1 MRYSYVAVLGRCRIE
16 IDGVA
21 PKVKGFVLHDSDTH
35 YEFFMSADTRLRDTG
50 WVFGGIPIA
59 LVPDEDAWNDVC
71 RYTLGVNG
79 VPKGA
84 AAIAEC
90 GCPMLKLFDWEQ
102 EGERAECNGG
112 HDRAWLTQL
121 LQDTTAVGNAITTFD
136 PLMNG
141 RDLTNTDYE
150 CATRVFPFRRGSVAA
165 PTMRGDEEDE
175 MRATPADIPSSIIAA
190 EYTTDNDYVGYA
202 GYHAHHG
209 HEPNHPINPSGDY
222 MIGVELEVECH
233 SSADKRRLNNIH
245 SNWFYQER
253 DGSLS
258 DRGTEIITIPLR
270 VKDAR
275 NVEFWK
281 PMTAVV
287 SKLADSWRCS
297 STGLH
302 VHISRTI
309 LGDTAQKS
317 SETLGKLLYFWHHIV
332 LDGGA
337 AEKKNA
343 EIYGRS
349 HCYHQMNGKT
359 ESGKAAKALG
369 VIALK
374 HKDVAKAVADS
385 MMAQTARERYYDINT
400 TNPATIEFRKGKGSI
415 NPERI
420 VNIVTWSELMVLY
433 CKVTKWENLSF
444 DGFRSYVRD
453 SKIAPESLKAKV

>member
-1 MRYSYVAVLGRCRIE
+1 MRYSYVEVVGHCPYTIE
-16 IDGVA
+16 DIV
-21 PKVKGFVLHDSDTH
+21 PKVKGFVLHDSETH
-35 YEFFMSADTRLRDTG
+35 YEFFLSGDVRLRDTG

-59 LVPDEDAWNDVC
+59 LVPDEDAWNDIC

-84 AAIAEC
+84 AAIQDC
-90 GCPMLKLFDWEQ
+90 GCQMLKLFEWRETGRC
-102 EGERAECNGG
+102 GELEPN
-112 HDRAWLTQL
+112 HDRAWLTSF
-121 LQDTTAVGNAITTFD
+121 LQETTAVGNAIRSFEA
-136 PLMNG
+136 LMVG
-141 RDLTNTDYE
+141 RNLTNTDYE
-150 CATRVFPFRRGSVAA
+150 CATRVFPFRRGSTPT

-175 MRATPADIPSSIIAA
+175 MRAAPADIPTAIVSP
-190 EYTTDNDYVGYA
+190 EYTTENDYVGYSA
-202 GYHAHHG
+202 YHAHHG
-209 HEPNHPINPSGDY
+209 HEPNHPVNPAGEY

-233 SSADKRRLNNIH
+233 SSADKLKLNNIH

-258 DRGTEIITIPLR
+258 DRGTELITVPLR
-270 VKDAR
+270 AKDAR

-281 PMTAVV
+281 PMTTVI

-337 AEKKNA
+337 AERKNA

-349 HCYHQMNGKT
+349 TCYHQMNGKT
-359 ESGKAAKALG
+359 ESGRAAKALG
-369 VIALK
+369 AIALK
-374 HKDVAKAVADS
+374 HKDVAKAVAES
-385 MMAQTARERYYDINT
+385 MMAQTERERYYDINT

-415 NPERI
+415 NPQRI
-420 VNIVTWSELMVLY
+420 TNIVAWSELMVLY
-433 CKVTKWENLSF
+433 CKVTKWEDLSF